1 MGKERYKPF
10 LETKDINIYQKG
22 DKTLIVGEK
31 ETTFQTDNKILKR
44 KKSEEPKTQME
55 TEYGKGFKNGFRQG
69 EKEAYFRMEEFL
81 RSKDDD

>member
-55 TEYGKGFKNGFRQG
+55 TE
-69 EKEAYFRMEEFL
+69 
-81 RSKDDD
+81 